1 MLERGGTQGIL
12 LIVMIILA
20 RLLQPEDFGLLV
32 LVGIF
37 ITIAGLL
44 AESGFTTALIQKKKI
59 DEIDY
64 SSVFYL
70 NLLVAS
76 ILYLVLFFSA
86 PIIAKFLE
94 QQQLVEILRILSLTL
109 FLGVF
114 NSIQNA
120 LIGRTLQFKKLF
132 HSSLCAVLVSAAVGI
147 TMAYANFGIWAL
159 VGQLLTQR
167 LLVTI
172 FLWLTLKWRPRLL
185 FSMERIKKLFL
196 FSWKLLVSQLID
208 NLYNNFQNILIG
220 KMFSPALLGFYSR
233 GEQFPSFLV
242 NNINGSIQSV
252 LLPALASH
260 QDNIPRVKEI
270 VRRSIVTS
278 SFITFPMMIGLAV
291 IAEPLVSLLLTDKWL
306 TAVPFLQIFCAVY
319 ALWPIHTVNL
329 QAINALG
336 RSDIFLKLEIIKS
349 IIGLIIL
356 GISFQFGIYMIA
368 FGVFVSGVISVFINS
383 YPNLK
388 LLDYSIKEQLKDL
401 VPSLLI
407 SLAMGIVVYPILWF
421 EMPAILT
428 ILIQITIGIV
438 LYVALAKSFKLECFT
453 YLVLTIKDMLRHKK
467 KTEITLKNEVS

>member
-12 LIVMIILA
+12 LLVMIILA

-32 LVGIF
+32 MVGIF
-37 ITIAGLL
+37 VNIAGLL
-44 AESGFTTALIQKKKI
+44 AESGFTTALIQKKKT

-64 SSVFYL
+64 SSIFYL

-86 PIIAKFLE
+86 PLIAEFLE

-120 LIGRTLQFKKLF
+120 LIGRNLLFKKLF
-132 HSSLCAVLVSAAVGI
+132 HCSLYAVLVSASVGI
-147 TMAYANFGIWAL
+147 TMAYANYGIWAL

-172 FLWLTLKWRPRLL
+172 FLWFTLKWRPRLL

-196 FSWKLLVSQLID
+196 FSWKLLASQLID
-208 NLYNNFQNILIG
+208 TLYNNFQNILIG
-220 KMFSPALLGFYSR
+220 KVFSPALLGFYSR

-242 NNINGSIQSV
+242 NNVNGSIQSV

-260 QDNIPRVKEI
+260 QDNIPRVKEM
-270 VRRSIVTS
+270 VRRSIITS
-278 SFITFPMMIGLAV
+278 SFIIFPMMIGLAV

-306 TAVPFLQIFCAVY
+306 PAVPFLQIFCAVY

-356 GISFQFGIYMIA
+356 GISFQFGIYIMA
-368 FGVFVSGVISVFINS
+368 FGVFVSGVISAFINS
-383 YPNLK
+383 YPNFK
-388 LLDYSIKEQLKDL
+388 LLNYSIHEQLKDL
-401 VPSLLI
+401 LPSLCI
-407 SLAMGIVVYPILWF
+407 SLIMGIAVYPIQWF
-421 EMPAILT
+421 EMAAILT
-428 ILIQITIGIV
+428 IIIQISIGIV
-438 LYVALAKSFKLECFT
+438 LYVALAKSFKLECYT

-467 KTEITLKNEVS
+467 ETEIILENEVS